1 MDATTLERVKRLLPG
16 STKTTEEDA
25 YLADLITTVSD
36 SIEQWLRRKLLV
48 ASRTITIDWRE
59 GRRRL
64 WLSAFPI
71 SASPELELYYDP
83 GREFAAASLI
93 DPENYALD
101 LDNGTIYFDRWSP
114 PEGWQ
119 ELRIIWTGGMA
130 ATTAAL
136 ATAYPSVVHAATL
149 QVVHEFRRR
158 RRLDVSSMS
167 IGGQS
172 FSVASDL
179 GMLKRVEE
187 LLQPHRREAVNS

>member
-36 SIEQWLRRKLLV
+36 SIEQWLRRKLLA
-48 ASRTITIDWRE
+48 ASRTITMDWRE
-59 GRRRL
+59 GRRVL
-64 WLSAFPI
+64 WLPAFPV
-71 SASPELELYYDP
+71 SASPELELYYDT
-83 GREFAAASLI
+83 GREFAAESLI
-93 DPENYALD
+93 ESDAYALD
-101 LDNGTIYFDRWSP
+101 IENGVIYFETWAP
-114 PEGWQ
+114 AEGRQ
-119 ELRIIWTGGMA
+119 HLRVVWTGGMA
-130 ATTAAL
+130 ATTEAL
-136 ATAYPSVVHAATL
+136 ATAYPSVVHAATM

-172 FSVASDL
+172 VAVASDL

-187 LLQPHRREAVNS
+187 LLQPFRREAVNS